1 LRVGA
6 AAQSHL
12 DKQTHLMPMLSLGN
26 AFTDDELAAWEERLV
41 RVAGEEARTGYVTEL
56 KIDGTAVALT
66 YQNGTLIS
74 GATRGNG
81 VIGEVVTPNLRTV
94 RAVPLKL
101 RGSGF
106 PALFE
111 IRGEIYMTFD
121 AFERMNESR
130 VKAGDAVFANPRNS
144 AAGSLRQLDPEITRT
159 RMLGFY
165 GYSVAAPSGVKLPF
179 RTQWELLDTL
189 QSWGIPVAPERTRCA
204 TLADVFAQASH
215 VEHSAR
221 ARLPFAI
228 DGLVVKVDDLRLQEE
243 LGVIGGREPRWAI
256 ARKFAPDIAITRL
269 LDIDVNVGRTG
280 VLTPFAVLD
289 PVEIGGAMV
298 KLANL
303 HNEDL
308 VAGKDLRIG
317 DMVQVKRAGE
327 VIPQVI
333 GPVPEQRTGAEQV
346 WAMPRNCPRCETAV
360 EREEDG
366 VGVYCPNMACP
377 GRRIESLVHFAGRS
391 AMDIRGLSY
400 ARIQQLIDAGHVADV
415 GDIYSVTTADLVGLD
430 RFAKRSA
437 EQLTAAIAQSKT
449 RPLSRLINALGIR
462 HVGEGASQLLARHFG
477 TMEALA
483 AATEKQVLEIP
494 GIGEIIASA
503 VVAFFADATAQR
515 VLAKLRE
522 QRVNFT
528 EPRSESAGD
537 ALRGQAIVIT
547 GTLPTLSRSDA
558 TKLVESNG
566 GRIASS
572 VSKSTSFVV
581 AGEDAGTKLEK
592 ARDLGIETIDE
603 AELFRRIREPRAS
616 DDEES
621 PDR

>member
-1 LRVGA
+1 
-6 AAQSHL
+6 
-12 DKQTHLMPMLSLGN
+12 MLSLGN
-26 AFTDDELAAWEERLV
+26 AFNDDELQAWEERLV
-41 RVAGEEARTGYVTEL
+41 RVAGEEARGPYVTEL

-66 YQNGTLIS
+66 YENGLLVS

-81 VIGEVVTPNLRTV
+81 VIGEVVTPNLKTV
-94 RAVPLKL
+94 RAVPLRL

-106 PALFE
+106 PARFE
-111 IRGEIYMTFD
+111 VRGEIYMTFD
-121 AFERMNESR
+121 AFERMNEAR
-130 VKAGDAVFANPRNS
+130 VKAGEAVFANPRNS

-165 GYSVAAPSGVKLPF
+165 GYSVAAPPGAKLPF
-179 RTQWELLDTL
+179 TTQWELLETL
-189 QSWGIPVAPERTRCA
+189 LSWGIPVAPERKRCA
-204 TLADVFAQASH
+204 TLAEVFAHAHH
-215 VEHSAR
+215 VEQSAR

-228 DGLVVKVDDLRLQEE
+228 DGLVVKIDDLRLQEE

-256 ARKFAPDIAITRL
+256 ARKFAPDIAITKL

-308 VAGKDLRIG
+308 IAEKDLRIG

-333 GPVPEQRTGAEQV
+333 GPVPDQRSGAEKT
-346 WAMPRNCPRCETAV
+346 WKMPQQCPRCGTAV

-415 GDIYSVTTADLVGLD
+415 GDIYSVTVEQLVALE
-430 RFAKRSA
+430 RFARKSA
-437 EQLTAAIAQSKT
+437 EQLVAAIEQSKS

-477 TMEALA
+477 SMDALA
-483 AATEKQVLEIP
+483 KATERQVLDIP
-494 GIGEIIASA
+494 GVGDIIAGA
-503 VVAFFADATAQR
+503 VVSFFADPTAQQ
-515 VLAKLRE
+515 VIEKLRA
-522 QRVNFT
+522 RGVNFV
-528 EPRSESAGD
+528 EPRSELAGE
-537 ALRGQAIVIT
+537 ALRGKAIVVT
-547 GTLPTLSRSDA
+547 GTLPTLSRTEV
-558 TKLVESNG
+558 TKLIESNG

-581 AGEDAGTKLEK
+581 AGEEAGTKLDK
-592 ARDLGIETIDE
+592 AKALGVEVIDE
-603 AELFRRIREPRAS
+603 AELLRRIAAGPEETS
-616 DDEES
+616 DETS
-621 PDR
+621 PAE